1 MEIRNPFEEFQR
13 KNKYLICIDS
23 DGCVMDTMNIKHIEC
38 FGPCM
43 VKEWNLGAYANDI
56 LLRWNQINLFSKTR
70 GINRFKGLLIA
81 LEEIDKTYQKVVDLE
96 SLRAWVNSTNE
107 LSNVSLEKAI
117 EKTDNICLKKSLAWS
132 MAVNHAI
139 QDIPSEKLLPFKGS
153 KEMIK
158 LAHNSCDVAIVSS
171 ANQEAVVE
179 EWTKHGLLK
188 EVDIILSQNAG
199 SKAYCI
205 KKLLE
210 FGYKKEHVIMLGD
223 APGDMDA
230 AKENNIYFYPI
241 LVGKEEQSWAGLEEI
256 IEHLINGTFSAERQ
270 EQLIQ
275 EFFNHLE

>member
-1 MEIRNPFEEFQR
+1 METRNPFEGFQR

-43 VKEWNLGAYANDI
+43 VKEWNLDAHANDI

-81 LEEIDKTYQKVVDLE
+81 LEEIDKAYQKIVDLE
-96 SLRAWVNSTNE
+96 CLREWVNCTTE
-107 LSNVSLEKAI
+107 LSNASLYKAI
-117 EKTDNICLKKSLAWS
+117 EKSDNICLKKSLAWS
-132 MAVNHAI
+132 MAVNQAI

-158 LAHNSCDVAIVSS
+158 LAHNRCDVAIVSS

-179 EWTKHGLLK
+179 EWSKHGLLK
-188 EVDIILSQNAG
+188 EVDILLSQNAG

-205 KKLLE
+205 QKLLE
-210 FGYKKEHVIMLGD
+210 YGYKKEHVIMVGD
-223 APGDMDA
+223 APGDMEA

-241 LVGKEEQSWAGLEEI
+241 LAGKEEQSWAGLKEVI
-256 IEHLINGTFSAERQ
+256 GHLINGTFSVKIE

>member
-1 MEIRNPFEEFQR
+1 METRSPFEGYQR

-23 DGCVMDTMNIKHIEC
+23 DGCVMDTMNIKHTEC

-43 VKEWNLGAYANDI
+43 ITEWNLDAHANDI
-56 LLRWNQINLFSKTR
+56 LLQWNQINLFSKTR

-81 LEEIDKTYQKVVDLE
+81 LEKIDKEYQKIVDLE
-96 SLRAWVNSTNE
+96 FLREWVNCTTE
-107 LSNVSLEKAI
+107 LSNASLNKAI
-117 EKTDNICLKKSLAWS
+117 EKSDSICLKKSLAWS
-132 MAVNHAI
+132 MAVNQAI

-158 LAHNSCDVAIVSS
+158 LAHNRCDVAIVSS

-188 EVDIILSQNAG
+188 EVDILLSQNAG

-205 KKLLE
+205 QTLLE
-210 FGYKKEHVIMLGD
+210 YGYNKEHVIMVGD
-223 APGDMDA
+223 APGDMEA

-241 LVGKEEQSWAGLEEI
+241 LAGKEEQSWAGLEGVLG
-256 IEHLINGTFSAERQ
+256 HLINGTFSIKIQ

-275 EFFNHLE
+275 EFFHHLE